1 MRQKGIGTF
10 IIALMLFGVLPIFL
24 PSASSQGTDG
34 VLLIPLYIYP
44 GCQWEEL
51 IRLKSDH
58 PGVNIVVIANPSNGP
73 GSGENG
79 DYDSYIQKLRDSGID
94 VLGYV
99 YTSYGTRDEAEV
111 KTDIDRWLEWYNVTG
126 IFFDEVSTNAGDEGY
141 YQSLVTYLKDKG
153 AYLAFGNPGTFDSDT
168 VSDYASIFDVLVIY
182 EVEDW
187 PSGNWYPNG
196 VDRSKLAA
204 FAYGIPSFDE
214 NNFNSMLAQ
223 VEYIY
228 ITDDGSPNPWD
239 SLASYFIDEV
249 VSITGEEKTD
259 YVLHVYSSDSTSY
272 SVAEHYVTYDL
283 SSGPYNLTYVSTLR
297 NWEEN
302 SGFVD
307 PMYVVVN
314 ESGSEKALYFAWGNG
329 WNGTTLYA
337 CYGSDCADTDYTD
350 FNATWHALAIEVGSD
365 YAKFY
370 VDGTLLR
377 TVNGLSI
384 SEVLRMHAG
393 SYAQTA
399 VYDLYIDNITEVRG
413 KEVQKES
420 FDDNYDCFF
429 KTHVGNIELV
439 SIQQVPFFHSVL
451 VVAGLLIL
459 VVVGV
464 GRR

>member
-1 MRQKGIGTF
+1 MKVGKALVTIL
-10 IIALMLFGVLPIFL
+10 IALTIVSPLVTALN
-24 PSASSQGTDG
+24 SDT
-34 VLLIPLYIYP
+34 VLLVPFYVYP
-44 GCQWEEL
+44 GCQWNEL
-51 IRLKSDH
+51 MQIKADH
-58 PGVNIVVIANPSNGP
+58 PGINITVVVNPASGP
-73 GSGENG
+73 GSEK
-79 DYDSYIQKLRDSGID
+79 DDIYATYIRDLQDSGIK

-99 YTSYGTRDEAEV
+99 WTDYGNRNASEVEDE
-111 KTDIDRWLEWYNVTG
+111 IGNWMSWYSVDG
-126 IFFDEVSTNAGDEGY
+126 IFFDGVNLSSGAETY
-141 YQSLVTYLKDKG
+141 YQSIVDYLKTNYGSSKI
-153 AYLAFGNPGTFDSDT
+153 AVGNPGYFDEET
-168 VSDYASIFDVLVIY
+168 ISDYTSIFDVLVIY
-182 EVEDW
+182 ENPSW
-187 PSGNWYPNG
+187 PSGAWYPSN
-196 VDRSKLAA
+196 VDRAKLGALV
-204 FAYGIPSFDE
+204 YNVSFDG
-214 NNFNSMLAQ
+214 NSFASMTDY
-223 VEYIY
+223 VEYVY
-228 ITDDGSPNPWD
+228 VTDDTDPNPWD

-283 SSGPYNLTYVSTLR
+283 SSGPYNLTYVSTVR

-302 SGFVD
+302 SGFVY

-399 VYDLYIDNITEVRG
+399 VYDLYIDNVTEVRG
-413 KEVQKES
+413 NEVQKES
-420 FDDNYDCFF
+420 FDDDYDCFF
-429 KTHVGNIELV
+429 TTHVGDVELV

-459 VVVGV
+459 VALGI
-464 GRR
+464 GKR